1 LSICIM
7 NCLRYTPKYLKQHA
21 FPNRSDSTSLRD
33 CGIEN
38 DTAIPEEEVFTFAK
52 ESPVS

>member
-1 LSICIM
+1 M
-7 NCLRYTPKYLKQHA
+7 NFLRQTPKYLKQNS
-21 FPNRSDSTSLRD
+21 FLNRLDSTSLRD

-38 DTAIPEEEVFTFAK
+38 DTALPEEEVFTFTK